1 VTHKTFSTLRFT
13 VEFNKNINPR
23 SYKMKLEVLSIT
35 KFVVV
40 SLSLIFVATLG
51 ELIAQPN
58 SIKNIT
64 NNKYA
69 LENLLEGIKSEN
81 NGVKRSSI
89 YFVGKYRIAEAEEVL
104 IEQLNREQ
112 NPDDRILIAL
122 VLYKLQSEDG
132 LLAVKKMAA
141 SDKDQKVRRMST
153 HIYNEYLKNDFNKE
167 LTLSN

>member
-1 VTHKTFSTLRFT
+1 
-13 VEFNKNINPR
+13 
-23 SYKMKLEVLSIT
+23 MKLEVLSIT

-40 SLSLIFVATLG
+40 SLSLIFIATLG

-69 LENLLEGIKSEN
+69 LENLLEGVKSEY

-89 YFVGKYRIAEAEEVL
+89 YFAGKYKITEAEEVL
-104 IEQLNREQ
+104 IEQLNKEQ
-112 NPDDRILIAL
+112 NPDNRILIAL
-122 VLYKLQSEDG
+122 VLYKLQSEEG
-132 LLAVKKMAA
+132 IMAVKNMAV
-141 SDKDQKVRRMST
+141 SDGDEEVRRMST
-153 HIYNEYLKNDFNKE
+153 HIYNEYKTNNFNKD